1 MGNTSYKVI
10 RDNKT
15 YEGNGLEELFSS
27 VARNNRTNYKGNNAP
42 AFLKVSQ
49 QKKYI
54 DRIVKNTKEREAI
67 LKKNGVSANEIPG
80 KLVDFMIEELDRNV
94 NENSYSN
101 FGNNKSNGMVMFGNA
116 TSLSQM
122 SGPFGGSRFGSS
134 CDSTAAFG
142 RKRRK
147 SSFGKKSKTKKRRS
161 SSFGRKGKKG
171 KKGKKVRA

>member
-10 RDNKT
+10 RGNKT
-15 YEGNGLEELFSS
+15 YEGNGLEELFNS
-27 VARNNRTNYKGNNAP
+27 VARNNRLEYKGNLP

-80 KLVDFMIEELDRNV
+80 KLVDFMIEELNRNV
-94 NENSYSN
+94 NENSYSS
-101 FGNNKSNGMVMFGNA
+101 FGKSNGMMMFGNSA
-116 TSLSQM
+116 SLSQM

-134 CDSTAAFG
+134 CDSTAFG
-142 RKRRK
+142 RRHRKQRK

-171 KKGKKVRA
+171 KKVRA